1 MNKADVIFYFKF
13 RWKKMLKHFKN
24 MLINTS
30 YGIIFIIFY
39 AYKRK
44 ILLTS
49 QVYNL
54 KLMIKYI
61 VRMLLGSLLL
71 VPKVI
76 MMFNKLWKVFNNLL
90 IKWQVIHLIFTKKAL
105 KILNIVLKLLK
116 ELLTLEEINNR
127 NMNELGKN

>member
-1 MNKADVIFYFKF
+1 
-13 RWKKMLKHFKN
+13 

>member
-24 MLINTS
+24 MLINIS